1 MKLDERHNT
10 AIFFPLSSATGIS
23 TTPPPAPAEMEACTN
38 IYPSS
43 LATYEEVSA
52 SPELFM
58 ETLEKLRKSIG
69 TKFICR
75 GITQLALFDLVK
87 LQSSDLKACG
97 VLSMDWQNR
106 PKVTFVLSSVMCTCK
121 ADHVAAAIEMVQ
133 MVQDLELQD
142 RLLVRGIT
150 SIRFWGKI

>member
-69 TKFICR
+69 TKF
-75 GITQLALFDLVK
+75 
-87 LQSSDLKACG
+87 
-97 VLSMDWQNR
+97 M
-106 PKVTFVLSSVMCTCK
+106 
-121 ADHVAAAIEMVQ
+121 
-133 MVQDLELQD
+133 
-142 RLLVRGIT
+142 
-150 SIRFWGKI
+150 